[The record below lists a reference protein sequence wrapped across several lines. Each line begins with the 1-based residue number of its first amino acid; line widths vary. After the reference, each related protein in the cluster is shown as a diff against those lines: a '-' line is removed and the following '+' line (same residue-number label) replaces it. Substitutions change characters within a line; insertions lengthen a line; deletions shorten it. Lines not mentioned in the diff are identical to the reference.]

1 VPAALGWAPGV
12 WGLVAGVLLGR
23 SPFLVFLLPG
33 VLLVQAAQKNPSR
46 TDVG

>member
-1 VPAALGWAPGV
+1 LGWAPGV